1 MVWFGIFN
9 VPDRINLYFLE
20 IYMLNLQ
27 NFILYIFI
35 GVWFIG
41 FVLAIHI
48 AFVSNR
54 ELKKAK
60 SVIKSQ
66 NRMMAQSLDLYN
78 MALARE
84 KYLLEELEKKG
95 KHV

>member
-1 MVWFGIFN
+1 
-9 VPDRINLYFLE
+9 
-20 IYMLNLQ
+20 MLNLQ
-27 NFILYIFI
+27 NFILYTFI
-35 GVWFIG
+35 VVWLIG
-41 FVLAIHI
+41 FVWAIHI
-48 AFVSNR
+48 TFVFNR

-66 NRMMAQSLDLYN
+66 NRKMAQSLDLYN

-84 KYLLEELEKKG
+84 KDLLEELEKKD

>member
-1 MVWFGIFN
+1 
-9 VPDRINLYFLE
+9 
-20 IYMLNLQ
+20 MLNLQ

-35 GVWFIG
+35 GVWFIA
-41 FVLAIHI
+41 FVWAIHI
-48 AFVSNR
+48 TFVFNR

-66 NRMMAQSLDLYN
+66 NRKMAQSLDLYN

-84 KYLLEELEKKG
+84 KDLLEELEKKD

>member
-1 MVWFGIFN
+1 MI
-9 VPDRINLYFLE
+9 D
-20 IYMLNLQ
+20 LQ
-27 NFILYIFI
+27 NFILYTLI
-35 GVWFIG
+35 GVWLIG
-41 FVLAIHI
+41 FVWAIHI

-66 NRMMAQSLDLYN
+66 NLMMAQSLDLYN

-84 KYLLEELEKKG
+84 KDLLEELEKKD